1 MRDFVNSSARSDI
14 DSDMTKIAAR
24 KLTLEGLAGHL
35 KIPIDKLRTVIKIV
49 QQPIPP
55 ETPIGEE
62 KSSHLEQ
69 MASLLKT
76 LTPREERIIKK
87 RFGLEDGFEQSLE
100 EVGNSFGVHP
110 QRIRQIEKK
119 ALQNLLRAF
128 LEGLI
133 ART

>member
-1 MRDFVNSSARSDI
+1 MNSSAKSDI

-24 KLTLEGLAGHL
+24 KLTLEKLAKHL

-49 QQPIPP
+49 QQPISP

-62 KSSHLEQ
+62 ESSHLEQ

-87 RFGLEDGFEQSLE
+87 RFGLEDGSEQSLE
-100 EVGNSFGVHP
+100 QVANSFGVRP
-110 QRIRQIEKK
+110 ERIRRIERK
-119 ALQNLLRAF
+119 ALRKLLRAF

-133 ART
+133 VRA

>member
-1 MRDFVNSSARSDI
+1 VDSSAKSDI
-14 DSDMTKIAAR
+14 DSDITKIAAR
-24 KLTLEGLAGHL
+24 KLTLGELAKHL

-49 QQPIPP
+49 QQPISPK
-55 ETPIGEE
+55 TPIGEE
-62 KSSHLEQ
+62 ESSYLEQ

-87 RFGLEDGFEQSLE
+87 RFGLEDGSEQSLE
-100 EVGNSFGVHP
+100 EVGNSFGVRP

-119 ALQNLLRAF
+119 ALRKLLRAF

-133 ART
+133 VRT

>member
-1 MRDFVNSSARSDI
+1 VNSSGKSDI

-24 KLTLEGLAGHL
+24 ELTLEELAEHL

-49 QQPIPP
+49 QQPISP

-62 KSSHLEQ
+62 ESSHREQ

-76 LTPREERIIKK
+76 LTPREESIIRK
-87 RFGLEDGFEQSLE
+87 RFGLEDGSEQSLE
-100 EVGNSFGVHP
+100 EVGNSFGIRP
-110 QRIRQIEKK
+110 ERIRRIEKK
-119 ALQNLLRAF
+119 ALRKLLRAF

-133 ART
+133 VRT

>member
-1 MRDFVNSSARSDI
+1 MNSSAKSDI

-24 KLTLEGLAGHL
+24 KLTLEELAEHL

-49 QQPIPP
+49 HQPISP
-55 ETPIGEE
+55 ETPVGEE
-62 KSSHLEQ
+62 ESSHLEL

-87 RFGLEDGFEQSLE
+87 RFGLEDGSEQSLE
-100 EVGNSFGVHP
+100 EVGNSFGVGS
-110 QRIRQIEKK
+110 QRIGQIEKK
-119 ALQNLLRAF
+119 ALRKLLRAF

-133 ART
+133 VKT

>member
-1 MRDFVNSSARSDI
+1 VNSSAKSAI

-24 KLTLEGLAGHL
+24 KLTLEELAKHL

-49 QQPIPP
+49 QQPISP

-62 KSSHLEQ
+62 ESSHLEQ
-69 MASLLKT
+69 IASLLKI

-87 RFGLEDGFEQSLE
+87 RFGLEDGSEQSLE

-110 QRIRQIEKK
+110 QRIGQIERK
-119 ALQNLLRAF
+119 ALRKLLRAF

-133 ART
+133 VKT

>member
-1 MRDFVNSSARSDI
+1 VNSSAKSGI

-24 KLTLEGLAGHL
+24 KLTLEELAEHL
-35 KIPIDKLRTVIKIV
+35 TIPIDKLRTVIKIV
-49 QQPIPP
+49 QQPISP
-55 ETPIGEE
+55 ETPIAEE
-62 KSSHLEQ
+62 ESSHVEQ
-69 MASLLKT
+69 ISSLLKT

-87 RFGLEDGFEQSLE
+87 RFGLEDGSEQSLE
-100 EVGNSFGVHP
+100 EVGSSFGVHP

-119 ALQNLLRAF
+119 ALRKLLRAF